1 MVNMKWG
8 PWSDLH
14 RRLRVYEIRPIAAE
28 ARGFEILRLSISD
41 WGWPG
46 TSLLL
51 HQTVVPDGF
60 CRTTPFGFL
69 CQRLL
74 FWRDG
79 LVIDN
84 CHADFLIASEGARRG
99 AATHVAVDAG

>member
-1 MVNMKWG
+1 MLSG
-8 PWSDLH
+8 LH
-14 RRLRVYEIRPIAAE
+14 Y
-28 ARGFEILRLSISD
+28 RGFEILRLGISD

-46 TSLLL
+46 TSLRL
-51 HQTVVPDGF
+51 HQSIVPDGF
-60 CRTTPFGFL
+60 SRTTLFGFL

>member
-1 MVNMKWG
+1 MLSG
-8 PWSDLH
+8 LH
-14 RRLRVYEIRPIAAE
+14 Y
-28 ARGFEILRLSISD
+28 RGFEILRLGISD

-46 TSLLL
+46 TSLRL
-51 HQTVVPDGF
+51 HQSVVPDGF
-60 CRTTPFGFL
+60 IRTTLFGFL

-84 CHADFLIASEGARRG
+84 CHADFLIASEEVRRG
-99 AATHVAVDAG
+99 AATHVAVARLPSCKSAALPADRLSCDLPAQ